1 MKGNSRLVHA
11 GKQTV
16 QKEENR
22 SMTIFIFGDAEYFY
36 MVLFRSSCQAESFN
50 TEDVYLSNFRNVT
63 HEQFQKANY

>member
-1 MKGNSRLVHA
+1 MLA

-22 SMTIFIFGDAEYFY
+22 SMIILIFGVSAYFG
-36 MVLFRSSCQAESFN
+36 MTLFRSLWKVELLDI
-50 TEDVYLSNFRNVT
+50 ERLSNFRNVT